1 MTLSLT
7 GRTAIVTGAAH
18 GVGAAIARH
27 FVDRGARV
35 MFADIDENGL
45 ERELGLKAHA
55 EGPLRWFAGDLR
67 QKLTVS
73 NLISAT
79 VDAFDRI
86 DILVNATRGILPSV
100 PLDPEADAV
109 EALWQQNLM
118 TSLRL
123 SQQVAQR
130 MIAQSEE
137 TEDNRAPA
145 GSILNISSI
154 TARLTHPDLLGYS
167 IASAAVEQ
175 MTRSLAVAL
184 APQRIRVNCLAI
196 GSVMGSGLQ
205 AVLKD
210 HPEWREEIRRV
221 TPMNRIAAAT
231 EVCDAAQFLASDGAA
246 FVTGQVLT
254 IDGGRSLIDPVRLPA
269 H

>member
-7 GRTAIVTGAAH
+7 GKTAIVTGAAH

-35 MFADIDENGL
+35 MFADIDEAAL

-67 QKLTVS
+67 QRLTVS

-86 DILVNATRGILPSV
+86 DILVNATRGLLPSD
-100 PLDPEADAV
+100 PLDAETDNV
-109 EALWQQNLM
+109 EALWQQNVL

-123 SQQVAQR
+123 SQQVARR
-130 MIAQSEE
+130 MIAQAEE

-145 GSILNISSI
+145 GSILTLSSI
-154 TARLTHPDLLGYS
+154 AARLTHPDLLAYS
-167 IASAAVEQ
+167 MASAGVEQ

-184 APQRIRVNCLAI
+184 APRRIRVNCLAI

-210 HPEWREEIRRV
+210 HPDWREEIRRV

-231 EVCDAAQFLASDGAA
+231 EVCEAAQFLAADGSA

-254 IDGGRSLIDPVRLPA
+254 VDGGRSLIDPVGLPA